1 MKKLLKLLAAALTLS
16 SLVACSSSNEEAKDE
31 VVNIE
36 FFEYKQEAIDVFEQL
51 AEAFMAEHPNINVTV
66 SSPPESGTVIKTRV
80 SSGDIP
86 DIIAVGADQT
96 YKDLADAGVYVDLSN
111 DAALDLVHPAYL
123 QTIRDVSGMDE
134 IYGIPYVANAN
145 AIIYNKTMFEENGVA
160 IPQTWDEL
168 LAAAETFKAAGI
180 TPFYFTFKDAWTT
193 LPAWNVIAANTA
205 GNQYFIDYQAGV
217 TTDVEGYREGLDM
230 MKQLLAYGHDDNMGK
245 TYPDGNTAFALGESA
260 MYLQG
265 IWAITD
271 IKKANPDIEVGIFPY
286 PVGDKTVISGVDLL
300 FSVADSSE
308 HKEEAMLF
316 INFLLEQQNATTF
329 IENQGLFS
337 AVKGVEQS
345 AEHLNG
351 VSEAFAAGN
360 VADFPDH
367 YVPSS
372 VDLAS
377 VLQQFVLD
385 LDVDAT
391 LQQISDAYEAYL
403 ARQ

>member
-1 MKKLLKLLAAALTLS
+1 MKKLIKLVLALATTF
-16 SLVACSSSNEEAKDE
+16 SLVACNSTTEEVEE
-31 VVNIE
+31 VVEIE
-36 FFEYKQEAIDVFEQL
+36 FFEYKQEAIDIFEVL
-51 AEAFMAEHPNINVTV
+51 AAEFMAEHPNIKVTV

-96 YKDLADAGVYVDLSN
+96 YKDLAEAGVYVDLSN
-111 DAALDLVHPAYL
+111 DPALDLVHEAYI
-123 QTIRDVSGMDE
+123 QTIKDVSQLDE
-134 IYGIPYVANAN
+134 VYGIPYIANAN
-145 AIIYNKTMFEENGVA
+145 AIIYNKAIFAENGVEV
-160 IPQTWDEL
+160 PTTWEEL
-168 LAAAETFKAAGI
+168 MAAAETFKAAGV

-217 TTDVEGYREGLDM
+217 TTSSENYRESLEKLKDLV
-230 MKQLLAYGHDDNMGK
+230 QYGHDDNMGK

-271 IKKANPDIEVGIFPY
+271 ILKANPDIEVGIFPY
-286 PVGDKTVISGVDLL
+286 PVGDSTVISGVDLL
-300 FSVADSSE
+300 FSVADASE

-316 INFLLEQQNATTF
+316 VNFLLEQENSTRF
-329 IENQGLFS
+329 INDQKLFS
-337 AVKGVEQS
+337 AVKGVEQT
-345 AEHLNG
+345 AEELNG

-385 LDVDAT
+385 QDVDAT
-391 LQQISDAYEAYL
+391 LQQLTDAYDAFL